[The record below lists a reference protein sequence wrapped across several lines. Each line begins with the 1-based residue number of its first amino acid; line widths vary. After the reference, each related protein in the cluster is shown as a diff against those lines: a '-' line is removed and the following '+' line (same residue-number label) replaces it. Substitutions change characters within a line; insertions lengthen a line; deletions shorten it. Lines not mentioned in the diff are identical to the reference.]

1 MKLSKNELAMIENM
15 RQAGCT
21 VVVFLPE
28 ELGVATPEDVEEYMT
43 QRGWDV
49 IFNLNQMTDA
59 EYYAE

>member
-1 MKLSKNELAMIENM
+1 
-15 RQAGCT
+15 
-21 VVVFLPE
+21 VVFLPE